1 MRLTA
6 HRFLAALVA
15 PVVLSAT
22 LVIPVLAQGNP
33 VDVLPREDAVVG
45 LLQGL
50 EFRAEP
56 FNVAPGEWGESA
68 GFTVPD
74 EHDVV
79 VHTLVTYVATLPS
92 VLEARDFFLSRARQL
107 ELDNEMT
114 HAWNTPRAE
123 NLGAD
128 ESREFRI
135 IYVDIASRS
144 RSAEYARLMRRGPIV
159 GLVEVVGSPAI
170 DDEGQIDEGRRS
182 ILVSMAQLLM
192 SRMAQAPIPPMNEA
206 GAQSLM
212 SINIP
217 VREAF

>member
-1 MRLTA
+1 MA
-6 HRFLAALVA
+6 
-15 PVVLSAT
+15 
-22 LVIPVLAQGNP
+22 PVLAQGNA
-33 VDVLPREDAVVG
+33 VDVLPNADAIVG
-45 LLQGL
+45 LLRGL
-50 EFRAEP
+50 EFRAES
-56 FNVAPGEWGESA
+56 FDVARGDWTESA

-74 EHDVV
+74 EQDVV

-92 VLEARDFFLSRARQL
+92 ILEARNFFQSRARQL

-114 HAWNTPRAE
+114 HAWNTPKSE

-128 ESREFRI
+128 DSREFRI

-182 ILVSMAQLLM
+182 ILLSVAQLLM

-206 GAQSLM
+206 GSQSLV
-212 SINIP
+212 SLGFP
-217 VREAF
+217 APS

>member
-1 MRLTA
+1 MRVHAHWFITA
-6 HRFLAALVA
+6 LVTPVVLGTLLVA
-15 PVVLSAT
+15 PAF
-22 LVIPVLAQGNP
+22 AQGNP
-33 VDVLPREDAVVG
+33 VNVLPKSDAVVG
-45 LLQGL
+45 LLHGL
-50 EFRAEP
+50 ELRAQP
-56 FNVAPGEWGESA
+56 FDVARGDWTESA

-74 EHDVV
+74 EQDVV

-92 VLEARDFFLSRARQL
+92 LLEARDFFQSRARQL

-114 HAWNTPRAE
+114 HAWNSPKTE

-182 ILVSMAQLLM
+182 ILLSVAQLLM
-192 SRMAQAPIPPMNEA
+192 ARMAQAPIPPMNEA
-206 GAQSLM
+206 GSQSLV
-212 SINIP
+212 SFGLP
-217 VREAF
+217 ARS

>member
-1 MRLTA
+1 MPIVLGG
-6 HRFLAALVA
+6 FLVA
-15 PVVLSAT
+15 
-22 LVIPVLAQGNP
+22 PVLAQGNA
-33 VDVLPREDAVVG
+33 VDVLPKADAIVG
-45 LLQGL
+45 LLRGL
-50 EFRAEP
+50 EFRAEY
-56 FNVAPGEWGESA
+56 FDVARGDWTESA

-74 EHDVV
+74 EQDVV

-92 VLEARDFFLSRARQL
+92 ILEARNFFQSRARQL

-114 HAWNTPRAE
+114 HAWNTPKSE

-128 ESREFRI
+128 DSREFRI

-144 RSAEYARLMRRGPIV
+144 RSAEYARLMRRGPLV

-182 ILVSMAQLLM
+182 ILLSVAQLLM

-206 GAQSLM
+206 GSQSLV
-212 SINIP
+212 SLGFP
-217 VREAF
+217 APS